1 MRVTERSWQCLYA
14 QLSLANGERI
24 TKWFAQNEKNGAHT
38 LLLEP
43 FTPDELTTRVVA
55 VAVLK

>member
-1 MRVTERSWQCLYA
+1 MAVPLA